1 MKIFQKIKDLFK
13 KEEKEKP
20 VLAEIP
26 FETQEDKKEVVGTCA
41 ICKGN
46 VFSEE
51 PTNNFQGNLVHKR
64 CFRKA
69 KKLAYSGQN
78 PFNIDL
84 SSN

>member
-1 MKIFQKIKDLFK
+1 MKIFKKIKDFFK

-20 VLAEIP
+20 VIAEVP
-26 FETQEDKKEVVGTCA
+26 VEAQEDKGEIVGTCA

-46 VFSEE
+46 IYSTE
-51 PTNNFQGNLVHKR
+51 PKNNFQGNLVHKR